1 MQAAKHTGWIARLV
15 QVWRKGCSRRPRTG
29 LSLQLLEVLPL
40 GKRQVL
46 LVRCAEEYFLMAGGL
61 ETVNVITKVAGPL
74 EQAGEL

>member
-1 MQAAKHTGWIARLV
+1 MQAGKHTGWIARLV

-29 LSLQLLEVLPL
+29 RSLQLLEVLPL

-61 ETVNVITKVAGPL
+61 ETVNVITKVAGPVD
-74 EQAGEL
+74 QAEEG